1 MAARNREQL
10 IHIAARLFLSKGFKY
25 TSIED
30 VVEKSGVS
38 RSNLYY
44 HFTSKEELLYAVVD
58 FWGNRYESAL
68 EISLGQR
75 ELGAQQ
81 RIENFINLLL
91 QEVEARGNKGNCP
104 FIAMYEQSPAEA
116 EEVHYRIHCFFSCLH
131 KYITEL
137 LAQGIESGEFRNEVS
152 AEQSAYLFV
161 SSLEGSLMLAETMD
175 DISIVRTT
183 SDAFFALLG
192 HKE

>member
-1 MAARNREQL
+1 MSARNREQL

-30 VVEKSGVS
+30 VVEKSKVS

-44 HFTSKEELLYAVVD
+44 HFSSKEELLYAVVD

-81 RIENFINLLL
+81 RIESFIQLLL
-91 QEVEARGNKGNCP
+91 QEIEARGNKGHCP
-104 FIAMYEQSPAEA
+104 FIAMYQQSPTEAKDVHQRIQQFFTCLRRLIAEL
-116 EEVHYRIHCFFSCLH
+116 I
-131 KYITEL
+131 
-137 LAQGIESGEFRNEVS
+137 AQGMESGEFRPHIP
-152 AEQSAYLFV
+152 AEQAATLFV
-161 SSLEGSLMLAETMD
+161 SSLEGGLALAETME

-183 SDAFFALLG
+183 SDAFFAILG
-192 HKE
+192 

>member
-1 MAARNREQL
+1 MSARNREQL

-30 VVEKSGVS
+30 VVEKSKVS

-44 HFTSKEELLYAVVD
+44 HFSSKEELLYAVVD

-81 RIENFINLLL
+81 RIESFIHLLL
-91 QEVEARGNKGNCP
+91 QEIEARGNKGHCP
-104 FIAMYEQSPAEA
+104 FIAMYQQSPTEA
-116 EEVHYRIHCFFSCLH
+116 KDVHQRIQQFFTCLH
-131 KYITEL
+131 RLIAEL
-137 LAQGIESGEFRNEVS
+137 IAQGMESGEFRPHIP
-152 AEQSAYLFV
+152 AEQAATLFV
-161 SSLEGSLMLAETMD
+161 ASLEGGLALAETME
-175 DISIVRTT
+175 DISIVSTT
-183 SDAFFALLG
+183 SDAFFAILG
-192 HKE
+192 